1 MFHSLAQGAMSEG
14 GFSSNRRNK
23 SSTVIFS
30 TGAAFYSLPFGFCGF
45 SLGGWMAFDRFL
57 ESDSH
62 KRLWKS

>member
-14 GFSSNRRNK
+14 GFSSNWQNK

-30 TGAAFYSLPFGFCGF
+30 TGAAFSSLLFGFCGF
-45 SLGGWMAFDRFL
+45 FFRRMEFDRFL
-57 ESDSH
+57 ESDSY